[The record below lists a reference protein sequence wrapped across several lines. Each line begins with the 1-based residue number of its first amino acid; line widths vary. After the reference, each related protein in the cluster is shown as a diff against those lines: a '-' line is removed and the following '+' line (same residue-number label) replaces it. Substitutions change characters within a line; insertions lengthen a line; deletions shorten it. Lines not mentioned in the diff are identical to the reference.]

1 MLKQTLI
8 NNEEH
13 LITHESQLTEIFF
26 SGCKTRDIIAQKRV
40 GLEFEK
46 LPVCQKD
53 FKAASYQEI
62 AKFLTALKNNSRQWT
77 QGVYE
82 DKALL
87 GLVSD
92 DGVITLEPGSQTEL
106 SLKPLKNI
114 DTIAKILQNYNKVT
128 AELAQEHGIIWLG
141 CGIQPVSTY
150 RNINII
156 PKKRYEYMTK
166 YLPSVAKKPLVMMRE
181 TAGIQASFDY
191 SDEKDAMQ
199 KFAFALKLSP
209 FVSAIYANSPIR
221 NSRLT
226 KYKSNRAASWLETDN
241 DRCGLVSPKVF
252 SGDFSFE
259 EYAQIL
265 LDVPMIFIE
274 RYING
279 VKKSLRVENL
289 TFRKF
294 MKQGYQGFYPNK
306 DDWSTHLSLYFPDV
320 RIKSYIEIRNHDNQR
335 RDLICSVPALWKG
348 LLYNNEAMRA
358 VLDILKNLT
367 YFDFEY
373 VRRKTLKYGLDMK
386 IKHLPLKDIA
396 KEIVDISY
404 QSLKSYSKGEENFL
418 EPLKEYTD
426 NGITPADVVIKNFNT
441 TWNGNI
447 SKFIEY
453 CQLK

>member
-46 LPVCQKD
+46 LPVCKKD
-53 FKAASYQEI
+53 LKAASYQEI
-62 AKFLTALKNNSRQWT
+62 AKFLTVLKNNSRQWT

-181 TAGIQASFDY
+181 TAGIQVGIDY
-191 SDEKDAMQ
+191 SSEEDAMN
-199 KFAFALKLSP
+199 KLKLASLRSP
-209 FVSAIYANSPIR
+209 FMTAMFANSPIR
-221 NSRLT
+221 GGVET
-226 KYKSNRAASWLETDN
+226 GYKSFRALSWLNTDN
-241 DRCGLVSPKVF
+241 DRCGFV
-252 SGDFSFE
+252 GQIDERFSFE
-259 EYAQIL
+259 EYIDYVLQS
-265 LDVPMIFIE
+265 PMIFINRE
-274 RYING
+274 SGAIPVNGKINFAEL
-279 VKKSLRVENL
+279 KK
-289 TFRKF
+289 FF
-294 MKQGYQGFYPNK
+294 GYG
-306 DDWSTHLSLYFPDV
+306 
-320 RIKSYIEIRNHDNQR
+320 
-335 RDLICSVPALWKG
+335 
-348 LLYNNEAMRA
+348 
-358 VLDILKNLT
+358 
-367 YFDFEY
+367 
-373 VRRKTLKYGLDMK
+373 
-386 IKHLPLKDIA
+386 
-396 KEIVDISY
+396 
-404 QSLKSYSKGEENFL
+404 
-418 EPLKEYTD
+418 
-426 NGITPADVVIKNFNT
+426 
-441 TWNGNI
+441 
-447 SKFIEY
+447 
-453 CQLK
+453 